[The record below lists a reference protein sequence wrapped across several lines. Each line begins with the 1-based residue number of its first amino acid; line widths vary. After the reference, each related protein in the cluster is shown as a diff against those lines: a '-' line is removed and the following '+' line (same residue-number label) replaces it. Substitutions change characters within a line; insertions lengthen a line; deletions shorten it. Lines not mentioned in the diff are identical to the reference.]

1 MAISTYSE
9 LKTAIADWTARDDLT
24 SYIDN
29 FIDLAE
35 TYLKRAPSLPRLPE
49 IGGVRGNITR
59 LSGSLSTSANTLD
72 LPADYLDSY
81 RLTLTSNGVT
91 GVMRYVDPT
100 QLSIYQRDAAGLP
113 RWYTISDKI
122 EFDRTPDSTYAYELS
137 YFPKVTAL
145 SASNTTNW
153 ILTDYPDVYLA
164 AALFHAFRFT
174 QDDATSKDWL
184 DQYKVAAWSASET
197 YRQGRVNQGPISV
210 KTDSINP

>member
-35 TYLKRAPSLPRLPE
+35 TYLKRAPSLPRLAE

-59 LSGSLSTSANTLD
+59 LSGTLSTSANTLD

-81 RLTLTSNGVT
+81 RLTLTSGGVT
-91 GVMRYVDPT
+91 SIVRYVDPT
-100 QLSIYQRDAAGLP
+100 QLSVYQRSGAGLP
-113 RWYTISDKI
+113 RFYTISDKI
-122 EFDRTPDSTYAYELS
+122 EFDVTPDSAYAYELS
-137 YFPKVTAL
+137 YYPKVTAL

-153 ILTDYPDVYLA
+153 VLTDYPDVYLA
-164 AALFHAFRFT
+164 ACLFHAFRFT

-210 KTDSINP
+210 KTDSITP